1 MKCKGSGG
9 KRKKYV
15 YYNCEDCHE
24 NIRESYVEEE
34 FEKIVGQLLRF
45 DNEYNELFLPLFAD
59 KEKVADKSDIER
71 EIINLT
77 KQKERIKKLICQ
89 RLLNLMTLK
98 KI

>member
-15 YYNCEDCHE
+15 YYNCEDLSYE

-59 KEKVADKSDIER
+59 KKEKSS
-71 EIINLT
+71 
-77 KQKERIKKLICQ
+77 
-89 RLLNLMTLK
+89 
-98 KI
+98 